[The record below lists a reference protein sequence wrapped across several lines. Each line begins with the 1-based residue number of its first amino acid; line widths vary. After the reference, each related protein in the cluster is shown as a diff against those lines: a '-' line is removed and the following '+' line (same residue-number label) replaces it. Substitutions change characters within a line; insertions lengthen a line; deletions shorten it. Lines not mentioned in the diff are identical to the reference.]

1 MTEAER
7 SGSGRK
13 LEDSFEWHALASLLP
28 YLWPRGALEIRLRVV
43 VALAF
48 LALAKIAT
56 VYIPV
61 LYKEAVDILG
71 ADGEALVVVP
81 VGVIL
86 GYGIVRVLATAF
98 GELRDAIFAKVGQ
111 RAIRQVA
118 LATFRHLHGLALR
131 FHLDRQTG
139 GLSRA
144 IERGTKA
151 IDFLLRFAL
160 FHILPTLLELAMV
173 CIILWTLFNVWFA
186 LVTLCTIVGFVAY
199 TMVVTEWR
207 LKYRRRMNE
216 TDQEANTR
224 AIDSLLNYE
233 TVKYFGNEAY
243 EASRF
248 DSALQRYERAAVT
261 SNASLSLLNIGQAL
275 IVGCGLAGMMLMAGH
290 GVAEGAMTVGD
301 FVMVNTYLIQLYLPL
316 GYLGFVY
323 REIKQSLTDMEAMF
337 YLLGVEPEVEDA
349 PLAPPLAD
357 GPGEIVFRDV
367 SFGYDPRRRIL
378 HDVSFSVPAGRR
390 TAIVGSTGAGKSTLS
405 RLLYRFYDVTEGVIA
420 IDGQDIRS
428 VTQASVRASIG
439 IVPQDTVLFND
450 TVYYNIA
457 YGRPEATPAEIEAA
471 ARSAAIHDQI
481 MAMPDGYQTVV
492 GERGLKLSGGEKQR
506 VAIARTILKRPRIL
520 MFDEATSALDT
531 RTEREIQV
539 ALKEISRERTTLVI
553 AHRLSTVVDADE
565 ILVLEQGRIAE
576 RGTHASFSPKTGHT
590 PGCGPVSR
598 TRATKPP
605 GRRAE
610 RPCPPDPAVASI
622 DPAGGTMAGSKQ
634 RGGRWP
640 GPSETTVDE
649 LVERIGDGCLLALP
663 KPDSGVSMAAV
674 RALIRRG
681 ARDLRLWC
689 LPAAGLQADL
699 LIGAGCVASIECS
712 GVSLRWRVRCRA
724 PFRRAAE
731 NGTVRIV
738 DSTCQ
743 AMYAVHRSG
752 QLGDRSSANDIV

>member
-7 SGSGRK
+7 TGSGRK

-43 VALAF
+43 AALAF

-290 GVAEGAMTVGD
+290 GVAEGTMTVGD

-405 RLLYRFYDVTEGVIA
+405 RLLYRFYDVTEGVIS

-457 YGRPEATPAEIEAA
+457 YGRPEATPTEIEAA

-576 RGTHASFSPKTGHT
+576 RGTHASLLARDGTYARMWARQQDAGDEDP
-590 PGCGPVSR
+590 
-598 TRATKPP
+598 
-605 GRRAE
+605 
-610 RPCPPDPAVASI
+610 RPE
-622 DPAGGTMAGSKQ
+622 GGT
-634 RGGRWP
+634 P
-640 GPSETTVDE
+640 
-649 LVERIGDGCLLALP
+649 
-663 KPDSGVSMAAV
+663 
-674 RALIRRG
+674 
-681 ARDLRLWC
+681 
-689 LPAAGLQADL
+689 LPA
-699 LIGAGCVASIECS
+699 
-712 GVSLRWRVRCRA
+712 
-724 PFRRAAE
+724 
-731 NGTVRIV
+731 
-738 DSTCQ
+738 
-743 AMYAVHRSG
+743 
-752 QLGDRSSANDIV
+752 